1 MQTQDFYSDLAQLD
15 LHSLFSNFNF
25 KLEVPLF
32 QGFDYKKKK
41 QTMTFLS
48 VKKGKR

>member
-41 QTMTFLS
+41 QTMTFF
-48 VKKGKR
+48 KCQER